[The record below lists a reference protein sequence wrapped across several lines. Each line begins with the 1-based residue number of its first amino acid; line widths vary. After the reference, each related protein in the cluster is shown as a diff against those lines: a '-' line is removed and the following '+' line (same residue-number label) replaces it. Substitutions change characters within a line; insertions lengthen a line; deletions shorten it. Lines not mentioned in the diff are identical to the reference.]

1 MYTFSLML
9 LFFFKVYF
17 WSWQASHMFII
28 TIIVSEAFIG
38 ATVRG
43 IHVDYLRPPVKW
55 LLKRAAIMVSNVPS
69 VTICE
74 REPNLP
80 GASLSRYYTHTCPLP
95 HYF

>member
-17 WSWQASHMFII
+17 LSWQASHMFII

-43 IHVDYLRPPVKW
+43 IHVDYLRF
-55 LLKRAAIMVSNVPS
+55 
-69 VTICE
+69 
-74 REPNLP
+74 
-80 GASLSRYYTHTCPLP
+80 PLNG
-95 HYF
+95 Y

>member
-1 MYTFSLML
+1 MYTFSLVL

-43 IHVDYLRPPVKW
+43 KW
-55 LLKRAAIMVSNVPS
+55 TTDGPR
-69 VTICE
+69 
-74 REPNLP
+74 
-80 GASLSRYYTHTCPLP
+80 
-95 HYF
+95 